1 MSSTAQYTESPI
13 PASAAAVCEAVWRV
27 AFSSA
32 TEDWLVLPDGCVD
45 IVLVPDAPPLVA
57 GPATGPSRFDFP
69 AGTNAAGL
77 RLLPGAGPA
86 LLGLPAEELA
96 DRLIPLTDLGGP
108 RWPDELARA
117 HEAVQAGSSASAA
130 GWLLTALGRVKRTDR
145 PDSMVRHAAELLR
158 HDPGLATGE
167 LAARLSISERQLRRR
182 FVAQVGYGPKRF
194 ARIMRLQRLLHLG
207 RRHPEATLGWLA
219 AAATYADQ
227 AHLAHD
233 CHELAGRTPTAL
245 LAQRSTVVTRE
256 RAA

>member
-1 MSSTAQYTESPI
+1 
-13 PASAAAVCEAVWRV
+13 
-27 AFSSA
+27 
-32 TEDWLVLPDGCVD
+32 
-45 IVLVPDAPPLVA
+45 
-57 GPATGPSRFDFP
+57 
-69 AGTNAAGL
+69 
-77 RLLPGAGPA
+77 
-86 LLGLPAEELA
+86 
-96 DRLIPLTDLGGP
+96 
-108 RWPDELARA
+108 
-117 HEAVQAGSSASAA
+117 
-130 GWLLTALGRVKRTDR
+130 
-145 PDSMVRHAAELLR
+145 MVRHAAELLR

-194 ARIMRLQRLLHLG
+194 ARIMRLHRLLHLG

-219 AAATYADQ
+219 AAAAYADQ